1 MCRLSCQNCSVKMI
15 HYVRIPSLIQRRFF
29 LGLAICLAVG
39 MLPMSHAFAD
49 DAETFFAE
57 FRQGRAAVKLDAL
70 VAVPN
75 AWQMT
80 PDAFEA
86 AFAVPKGVQLGSNPF
101 FKWMS
106 DQRERAV
113 FMRQPFSNLR
123 LNLSLFDGELPLDE
137 VTVDFFDGKLSG
149 IRMSLFNR
157 GDSDDIGAEEF
168 DRRLKL
174 CGRKMGELLGV
185 RPTMRKANY
194 TQGLVTESWMWVSP
208 HGMALLDYNPEA
220 VDGGDR
226 EFLRLW
232 LAPRNAQ
239 GIMAAAFQSR
249 PSSAR
254 RSQLPANVTRSD
266 EGDVFIQGIPM
277 VDQGLKGYCVVASVQ
292 RLFEYYNIPADQHQ
306 LAQMAGSDAAKGT
319 SSLAIAEA
327 MKKIDYRFRTRF
339 DIHAMVHNGA
349 LANVNQ
355 RQMTVGK
362 PYSEA
367 DFLRAIRRSVDSGI
381 PVLWSLT
388 LGRYPEIP
396 AISPQTSGGHM
407 RMIIGYNEEKKQI
420 LFSDSWG
427 AGHELKRMDE
437 SHAYQA
443 STAVYTVVPTVH

>member
-1 MCRLSCQNCSVKMI
+1 MAFLGI
-15 HYVRIPSLIQRRFF
+15 SLIA
-29 LGLAICLAVG
+29 GWCLPVQAVR
-39 MLPMSHAFAD
+39 AD
-49 DAETFFAE
+49 DAAAVFLAE
-57 FRQGRAAVKLDAL
+57 LREGRATKQLDGL
-70 VAVPN
+70 MAVPTV
-75 AWQMT
+75 WQMT
-80 PDAFEA
+80 PDTFDA
-86 AFAVPKGVQLGSNPF
+86 AFAVPEGVNVRKNPYY
-101 FKWMS
+101 KWMS
-106 DQRERAV
+106 DRRERAV
-113 FMRQPFSNLR
+113 FMRQPFSNLKVD
-123 LNLSLFDGELPLDE
+123 LSLFDGELPLDE
-137 VTVDFFDGKLSG
+137 VTVDFVDGRLSG

-194 TQGLVTESWMWVSP
+194 TQGLVTEAWMWVSP

-220 VDGGDR
+220 VEGDSR

-232 LAPRNAQ
+232 LAPRDAQ
-239 GIMAAAFQSR
+239 GIMAAAFQNR

-254 RSQLPANVTRSD
+254 RRELPGNVTRND

-277 VDQGLKGYCVVASVQ
+277 VDQGPKGYCVVASVQ
-292 RLFEYYNIPADQHQ
+292 RLFEYYGIPADQHQ

-319 SSLAIAEA
+319 SSLAISEA
-327 MKKIDYRFRTRF
+327 MGKIDYRFKTRF
-339 DIHAMVHNGA
+339 TIHAMSHNGS
-349 LANVNQ
+349 LFNVNQ
-355 RQMTVGK
+355 RRMTVGK
-362 PYSEA
+362 PFDQS
-367 DFLRAIRRSVDSGI
+367 DFLRAIERSIDDGI

-407 RMIIGYNEEKKQI
+407 RMIIGYNEEKKQV

-427 AGHELKRMDE
+427 AGHELKRMDQ

-443 STAVYTVVPTVH
+443 STAVYTVSPTVQ